1 MPPAKKPASQS
12 TRRSPV
18 AFTEPAAL
26 KRLTESLDAAQEAV
40 AELRKDTR
48 RDVSK
53 GARDLYNDL
62 RKFVTSAR
70 RDTGK
75 FAKALQRDFAQAQK
89 QLAQGT
95 AGGSARTKSA
105 GSRSS
110 KTVSGSKRS
119 TGKAR

>member
-1 MPPAKKPASQS
+1 MPPAKKPASQPP
-12 TRRSPV
+12 RRSPV

-26 KRLTESLDAAQEAV
+26 KRLTESLDAAQEAL

-62 RKFVTSAR
+62 RKLRHQRATRHRQVHQSAAAR
-70 RDTGK
+70 FRPS
-75 FAKALQRDFAQAQK
+75 AKATCSRHGWQK
-89 QLAQGT
+89 
-95 AGGSARTKSA
+95 
-105 GSRSS
+105 RSHQ
-110 KTVSGSKRS
+110 VCREPFEQDRIRSKRS